1 MTYFSNLSGP
11 PEPLRVGFIG
21 FDGIA
26 AVDLTGPLEA
36 LTIARHPA
44 ELGKEAPCYRPVIL
58 GLTSRSFISESGI
71 RFKADA
77 TADTVEQLDTIL
89 IPGGRGLRD
98 SETNRLVAA
107 WLNAR
112 AAATRRIASIS
123 TGLYALAQS
132 GLIDGQSVTTHWRF
146 AGDIARR
153 FPKVRLNPAV
163 SFLKNDRFYT
173 SGGGSA
179 GVEMT
184 LALIEEDFGN
194 QIARTVARE
203 LVLRLRPPGE
213 SDLRFETTNYQSDP
227 SERINELP
235 AWILAHLNE
244 KLTVEALAQR
254 ACLCPR
260 HFSRVFKQVF
270 NCTPADFVE
279 ELRLSEARR
288 RLLGL
293 RASVESVAESV
304 GFNSSDA
311 FRRAFERRVGTTPS
325 IFRRQGRGEQVPSKT
340 PSTANGR
347 AALKPTASYPR
358 RLAA

>member
-1 MTYFSNLSGP
+1 MTYFSNFSGP
-11 PEPLRVGFIG
+11 PEPLRVGFIC
-21 FDGIA
+21 FDGMA

-44 ELGKEAPCYRPVIL
+44 ELGKEAPCYRPMIL
-58 GLTSRSFISESGI
+58 GLTGRSFVSESGI
-71 RFKADA
+71 RFRADA
-77 TADTVEQLDTIL
+77 TADTAESLDTIL

-98 SETNRLVAA
+98 PEISRLVAA

-132 GLIDGQSVTTHWRF
+132 GLVDGQSVTTHWRF

-153 FPKVRLNPAV
+153 FPKVHLNPVV

-213 SDLRFETTNYQSDP
+213 NDVRFESTNYQSDP
-227 SERINELP
+227 SERITELP

-325 IFRRQGRGEQVPSKT
+325 IFRRQARGEQVPGK
-340 PSTANGR
+340 PSSVPNGR
-347 AALKPTASYPR
+347 TGSRLATAYPR